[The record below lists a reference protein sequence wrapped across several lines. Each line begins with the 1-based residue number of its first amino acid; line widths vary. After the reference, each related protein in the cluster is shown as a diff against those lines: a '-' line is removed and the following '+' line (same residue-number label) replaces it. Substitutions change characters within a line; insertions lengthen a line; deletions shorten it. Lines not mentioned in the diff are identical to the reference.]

1 MTYWYAHS
9 RDRGWSCATPS
20 KEVLSFHQGLAGYAP
35 TPLIDLPDIAASL
48 GIGRLL
54 AKSETSRL
62 GLPAFKAL
70 GASWAV
76 HHAASTH
83 PPGTRL
89 TFVSATDGNHGR
101 AVARYARLLGH
112 AAEIICPRGV
122 SASALAAIASEG
134 AVVVTLDAAYDDA
147 VTEAA
152 RRGQDDGFE
161 LVQDTSWDGYEDIPK
176 RIVEGYGTM
185 FRELDE
191 QIDDLGAGAIA
202 LVLVPTGVGSLLQA
216 VLASFRDVNRTGAT
230 AVVAVEPD
238 VAACMPPSL
247 AAGRPV
253 TVDTGVTSMAG
264 LNCGTPS
271 GIAWP
276 YIYNGLDGV
285 AVVADA
291 DAAAAAVE
299 LDRSGLAAGPCGAA
313 ALAGLR
319 VVLTDGAGDVPI
331 GPNSTVVLLVTEG
344 PRHDQAPSAD

>member
-1 MTYWYAHS
+1 MTRWYAHA
-9 RDRGWSCATPS
+9 RNREWRCAAPS
-20 KEVLSFHQGLAGYAP
+20 EEVLSFHQGLAGYAP

-54 AKSETSRL
+54 AKSESSRL

-76 HHAASTH
+76 HQVASAH

-89 TFVSATDGNHGR
+89 TFVTATDGNHGR

-122 SASALAAIASEG
+122 SAGALAAIVDEG
-134 AVVVTLDAAYDDA
+134 AVVVTLDATYDDA
-147 VTEAA
+147 VAEAA
-152 RRGQDDGFE
+152 RRGQADGYE
-161 LVQDTSWDGYEDIPK
+161 LVQDTSWEGYEDIP
-176 RIVEGYGTM
+176 RLIVEGYGTM
-185 FRELDE
+185 LRELNE
-191 QIDDLGAGAIA
+191 QVAGVGAGEIA

-216 VLASFRDVNRTGAT
+216 VLANFRDGDRPAST

-247 AAGRPV
+247 AAGHPV

-276 YIYNGLDGV
+276 YILNGLDGV
-285 AVVADA
+285 AVVTDA
-291 DAAAAAVE
+291 DAAAATVE
-299 LDRSGLAAGPCGAA
+299 LDESGVAAGPCGAA

-319 VVLTDGAGDVPI
+319 VVLADGAGDVSI
-331 GPNSTVVLLVTEG
+331 GRHSTVVLLITEG
-344 PRHDQAPSAD
+344 PRED